1 MGGGWDIESLGP
13 WSWPKDWGR
22 QQFEQQIV
30 TIRKRE
36 NRNSSECI
44 SEGLISLMN
53 IDDEASGYNMII
65 SFGRWEGKDIQSLA
79 SDQETIHEHFL
90 RPNLGR
96 SPALDP

>member
-1 MGGGWDIESLGP
+1 MVMAQGV
-13 WSWPKDWGR
+13 GR

-36 NRNSSECI
+36 NRNSSEFI

-65 SFGRWEGKDIQSLA
+65 SFG
-79 SDQETIHEHFL
+79 
-90 RPNLGR
+90 
-96 SPALDP
+96 